1 MYTVFILEL
10 ISILMTI
17 SDMFKW
23 FGSGYGNLIELGNIQ
38 LSGVD
43 TPMLG
48 AFIAAA
54 VQMFYCYRIYTI
66 NKKAWWVSVFV
77 ALVRAF
83 LYLYLEAITSD
94 IASAG
99 INSDC
104 CRPLRCCRCMQSHL
118 LLIHYSFL
126 NIPTGGR
133 SENVCSS
140 RGKEQTR
147 CICES
152 FSNLSIVDLE

>member
-10 ISILMTI
+10 ASILMTI
-17 SDMFKW
+17 SDMFQW

-83 LYLYLEAITSD
+83 YIYLEAIVIYYIT
-94 IASAG
+94 SAG

-104 CRPLRCCRCMQSHL
+104 RGPLRCCRCTQSHL
-118 LLIHYSFL
+118 LLILYSFPNTQGL
-126 NIPTGGR
+126 TG
-133 SENVCSS
+133 
-140 RGKEQTR
+140 
-147 CICES
+147 
-152 FSNLSIVDLE
+152 